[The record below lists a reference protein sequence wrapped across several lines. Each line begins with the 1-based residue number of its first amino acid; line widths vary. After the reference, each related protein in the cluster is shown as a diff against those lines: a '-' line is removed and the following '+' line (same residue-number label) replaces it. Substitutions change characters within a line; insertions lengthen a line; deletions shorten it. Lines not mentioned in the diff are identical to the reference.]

1 MPRRAPLTLTS
12 AGLAM
17 PAVSEMFNKNML
29 NVVLDRTLTGSSPV
43 PSASPLMGLWM
54 NFVRLTD
61 KALREYDASRHELLS
76 YVGHAGGFRTSPYI
90 RAIDHMENCLSAAHR
105 AVLDAAAL
113 RAEGLGTKAVPITE
127 RQEQRLRLVR
137 NTIEHTDERLVGPN
151 PRWPSAVVF
160 TREQPFALRL
170 ANRGMVIGADD
181 LAYAELVAVLRKM
194 YRAVEAIRGA
204 SVRPADTWTNAMLR
218 TDAGTP
224 ASGSSMRPSDFLRDL
239 GRLVI
244 THG

>member
-1 MPRRAPLTLTS
+1 
-12 AGLAM
+12 M

-105 AVLDAAAL
+105 AVLG
-113 RAEGLGTKAVPITE
+113 RV
-127 RQEQRLRLVR
+127 
-137 NTIEHTDERLVGPN
+137 
-151 PRWPSAVVF
+151 S
-160 TREQPFALRL
+160 
-170 ANRGMVIGADD
+170 
-181 LAYAELVAVLRKM
+181 EL
-194 YRAVEAIRGA
+194 
-204 SVRPADTWTNAMLR
+204 
-218 TDAGTP
+218 
-224 ASGSSMRPSDFLRDL
+224 MR
-239 GRLVI
+239 
-244 THG
+244 